1 MDSNWLRTPDLCRY
15 GHALYSD
22 GIKND
27 GSMIRNIKV
36 HVGNAPAK
44 YGQLSENQVCAELDG
59 VIMLDSLKVL
69 PCDQIVS
76 GRYVLIQMQ
85 NDNGG
90 NGFALQEV
98 IVFFALS
105 SDFGNPKYSADL
117 LDLVE
122 LVYEF
127 FRAHGDRCASW

>member
-1 MDSNWLRTPDLCRY
+1 
-15 GHALYSD
+15 
-22 GIKND
+22 
-27 GSMIRNIKV
+27 MIRNIKV

-105 SDFGNPKYSADL
+105 SDFGNPNYSAL
-117 LDLVE
+117 MS
-122 LVYEF
+122 
-127 FRAHGDRCASW
+127 GT